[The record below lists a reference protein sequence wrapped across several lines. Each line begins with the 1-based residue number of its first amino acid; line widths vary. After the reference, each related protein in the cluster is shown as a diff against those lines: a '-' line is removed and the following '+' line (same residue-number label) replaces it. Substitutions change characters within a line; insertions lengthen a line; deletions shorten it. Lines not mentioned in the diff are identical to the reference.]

1 MLIPHIP
8 SPNGNGPAR
17 PVSYEKYLVDTAIE
31 LVREIA
37 HHFEKLEKNLDV
49 KDEAVVAGQN
59 SRRAYRAVDSLN
71 RIEVV
76 E

>member
-1 MLIPHIP
+1 MLLPHIP
-8 SPNGNGPAR
+8 SANGSGPAR

-37 HHFEKLEKNLDV
+37 RHFETLEGNLDA
-49 KDEAVVAGQN
+49 KDEAKLAGQN
-59 SRRAYRAVDSLN
+59 SRRAYSAVDHLK

-76 E
+76 G